1 MSFWKQKKVVV
12 TGGYGFIGSH
22 LVERLLA
29 AGADVKVADFAPSES
44 SKSNLETVESEIEFQ
59 EADLADPENCRKICR
74 GADVVMHLAAKI
86 RGVGYNVK
94 HHGEMFFSNA
104 LMNLNMMEAARVG
117 GVGRFLCVSTF
128 GVYPKDWRVPTPEE
142 DGFKGEPKETGYG

>member
-22 LVERLLA
+22 LVERLLD
-29 AGADVKVADFAPSES
+29 AGADVKVADFTPSER
-44 SKSNLETVESEIEFQ
+44 SKSNLEAVEHEIEFQ
-59 EADLADPENCRKICR
+59 EADLADPQACAKICR
-74 GADVVMHLAAKI
+74 GTDVVMHLAAKI

-104 LMNLNMMEAARVG
+104 LMNLHMMEAARLASVD
-117 GVGRFLCVSTF
+117 RFLCISTRRGVSQ
-128 GVYPKDWRVPTPEE
+128 GL
-142 DGFKGEPKETGYG
+142 